1 MRQSEAQ
8 VDSALLEN
16 KRRVPT
22 IIFYLVKDLI
32 LYYGI
37 AFLFF
42 FVVFFVNQILLM
54 VQDVLKQKVPIVDVF
69 KLIFYSLPFVISQ
82 SAPFATLVGFLVC
95 FGRMISDNEILI
107 LRALGFSYAKI
118 LMPVLIV
125 GLIISCLSFVV
136 NDVLMPKGTIEY
148 NRLYRK
154 MLISNPGVVLESNSV
169 KRLKNSVLVIGNVE
183 ETEVSDLLYF
193 DIDKYGAVRIITAED
208 SVVLQPPDPAVLMQI
223 QMNNAVIFLPENSSV
238 NDLDYVIT
246 DSTVLNVLA
255 ADFSEFAPTGVNPR
269 EMTVRDLKNYIKN
282 LREDGKSSAAYIN
295 IFDVEYYR
303 KYALPFSAVFFAL
316 LALPLAVVFGRHNG
330 QTVGFII
337 GVLICVV
344 YWALQTL
351 GQIFGQK
358 NGLNA
363 FWAMWIPDIALG
375 VFSIPFYI
383 RMLRT

>member
-1 MRQSEAQ
+1 MASVQ
-8 VDSALLEN
+8 LEN
-16 KRRVPT
+16 KNKVPT
-22 IIFYLVKDLI
+22 IILYLVKDLL

-118 LMPVLIV
+118 LMPVLVV
-125 GLIISCLSFVV
+125 GIIISCLSFVV
-136 NDVLMPKGTIEY
+136 NDVLMPRGTIEY

-183 ETEVSDLLYF
+183 ETDVSDLLYF

-208 SVVLQPPDPAVLMQI
+208 SVVLQPPDPAILMQI

-255 ADFSEFAPTGVNPR
+255 ADFSEFAPNGVNPR
-269 EMTVRDLKNYIKN
+269 EMTVLDLKNYLKK
-282 LREDGKSSAAYIN
+282 LREDGNNSAAYIN

-316 LALPLAVVFGRHNG
+316 LALPLAVVFGKHNG

>member
-1 MRQSEAQ
+1 M
-8 VDSALLEN
+8 ALLEN
-16 KRRVPT
+16 KRKVPT
-22 IIFYLVKDLI
+22 IIRYLVKDLL

-118 LMPVLIV
+118 LMPVLVV

-255 ADFSEFAPTGVNPR
+255 ADFSEFAPNGVNPR

-316 LALPLAVVFGRHNG
+316 LALPLAVVFGKHNG

-358 NGLNA
+358 NGLIA

>member
-1 MRQSEAQ
+1 MKQSEEQ
-8 VDSALLEN
+8 VASVQLEN
-16 KRRVPT
+16 KNKVPT
-22 IIFYLVKDLI
+22 IILYLVKDLL

-95 FGRMISDNEILI
+95 FGRMITDNEILV
-107 LRALGFSYAKI
+107 LRALGFSYIRI
-118 LMPVLIV
+118 LVPVLIV
-125 GLIISCLSFVV
+125 GTVISCLSFVV
-136 NDVLMPKGTIEY
+136 NDILMPKGTIEY

-154 MLISNPGVVLESNSV
+154 MLVSNPGVALESNSV
-169 KRLKNSVLVIGNVE
+169 KRLKNSVLVIGNVDG
-183 ETEVSDLLYF
+183 TNVSDLLYF
-193 DIDKYGAVRIITAED
+193 DIDKYGNVRIITAED

-223 QMNNAVIFLPENSSV
+223 QMNSAIIFLPASTGV
-238 NDLDYVIT
+238 NDLDYVKT

-255 ADFSEFAPTGVNPR
+255 SDFGDFAPNGVNPR
-269 EMTVRDLKNYIKN
+269 EMTVHDLKQYIKK
-282 LREDGKSSAAYIN
+282 LRSDPSISAAYVN

-303 KYALPFSAVFFAL
+303 KYALPFSAIFFAL
-316 LALPLAVVFGRHNG
+316 LAMPLAFVFGKHNG

-363 FWAMWIPDIALG
+363 FWAMWIPDIVLG
-375 VFSIPFYI
+375 VFSVPFYI

>member
-1 MRQSEAQ
+1 M
-8 VDSALLEN
+8 DSALLEN
-16 KRRVPT
+16 KRRVTT

-37 AFLFF
+37 AFLFC

>member
-1 MRQSEAQ
+1 M
-8 VDSALLEN
+8 DSALLEN

-22 IIFYLVKDLI
+22 IIVYLVKDLI

>member
-1 MRQSEAQ
+1 M
-8 VDSALLEN
+8 DLALLEN
-16 KRRVPT
+16 KRKVPT
-22 IIFYLVKDLI
+22 IIRYLVKDLL

-118 LMPVLIV
+118 LMPVLVV

-255 ADFSEFAPTGVNPR
+255 ADFSEFAPNGVNPR

-316 LALPLAVVFGRHNG
+316 LALPLAVVFGKHNG